1 MTITNITL
9 NQLRILT
16 AVVDEG
22 SFSIAAT
29 KLGMTQSG
37 ASQAIGHLEAA
48 IGSKLLVR
56 SKEGI
61 VPSAIGQLVLRDAR
75 EAVLALERIEQN
87 CTAAA
92 GLLKGELRIGSV
104 TSAATRLLP
113 PVLAQYRR
121 RYPEIRLSL
130 LEGTDQ
136 EVLHWVEIGIADIG
150 LTSEASRDTE
160 SEIIAEDAFFLLV
173 HPRHLLSKRRKAKLT
188 ELSEESFLMSGSGC
202 EPAIRRLFESS
213 GMTPKVVLTIRNGA
227 TLQEMVAQGL
237 GVTMMPGLS
246 LAADDRRFCCIATD
260 PVGKRRVLS
269 IVSRRKPTTPAVEKF
284 SELLIGL
291 RRKRTPSTDPAAA

>member
-16 AVVDEG
+16 AIVEAG
-22 SFSIAAT
+22 GFSTAAV

-37 ASQAIGHLEAA
+37 ASQAIAQLEAA
-48 IGSKLLVR
+48 VGGKLLVR
-56 SKEGI
+56 SKDG
-61 VPSAIGQLVLRDAR
+61 VAPNAIGQLVLRDAR
-75 EAVLALERIEQN
+75 EAVRAAERIEQN
-87 CTAAA
+87 CAAAA

-113 PVLAQYRR
+113 TVLAQYRR
-121 RYPEIRLSL
+121 RYPEISISL

-136 EVLHWVEIGIADIG
+136 EVVSWVESGIADIG

-160 SEIIAEDAFFLLV
+160 SQLIAEDVFFLLV
-173 HPRHLLSKRRKAKLT
+173 HHRHLLSRRRKVKLT
-188 ELSEESFLMSGSGC
+188 ELSQESFLMSGSGC

-213 GMTPKVVLTIRNGA
+213 GVTPKVVLTVRDGA
-227 TLQEMVAQGL
+227 TLQEMVAQGI

-246 LAADDRRFCCIATD
+246 LAADDHRFCRLVTE
-260 PVGKRRVLS
+260 PLGKRRVLS
-269 IVSRRKPTTPAVEKF
+269 IVSRRKPIAPAVEKF
-284 SELLIGL
+284 SELLSGL
-291 RRKRTPSTDPAAA
+291 KRKRTSANAVAHH